1 MMANQAKDATEYLY
15 SGNQKRPGTFLSSIE
30 TELFFLSLSNLDLFI
45 WYSPPQVRDAGPP
58 CYWDSSSNGSS
69 LRNLHANIWA
79 TRMSNG
85 QWSSHS
91 QSVCLTEIR
100 ISRTNPYLWSSFF
113 GAEFCSIFSSS
124 HMSKL
129 NFLTSRAWG
138 TVLGP
143 SGPCY
148 GGNMVNCF

>member
-15 SGNQKRPGTFLSSIE
+15 SGNLKRPGTFLSSIL
-30 TELFFLSLSNLDLFI
+30 TDLFLCLSNLDLII
-45 WYSPPQVRDAGPP
+45 WYSLPQVWDAGSP

-91 QSVCLTEIR
+91 QSVCLTETR
-100 ISRTNPYLWSSFF
+100 ILQTNPYIWSSFWGQNF
-113 GAEFCSIFSSS
+113 VVSS
-124 HMSKL
+124 HIFKL

-143 SGPCY
+143 SGRCY
-148 GGNMVNCF
+148 GGWNMVNCF